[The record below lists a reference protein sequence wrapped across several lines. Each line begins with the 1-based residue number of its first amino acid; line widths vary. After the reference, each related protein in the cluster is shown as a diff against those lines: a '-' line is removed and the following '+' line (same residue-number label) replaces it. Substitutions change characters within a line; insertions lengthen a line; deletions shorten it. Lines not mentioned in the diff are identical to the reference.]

1 VRLDGSNVTLYKY
14 VNGRGISVAGPSG
27 YSVGGTAAS
36 VWIKLSGTTIKV
48 WVAGTLEIN
57 TTDSSI
63 REGGLAFGGTAA
75 TFDNL
80 KVGHDNNANDRVN
93 DSGDDLFVDEAFGST
108 SKSVA
113 HDKAGNL
120 VDDGAFWYK
129 YDAWNRLVKVQQAA
143 DGGALTIQTAGYDG
157 SGRRVKKVVT
167 NSGDLDG
174 TTKYLYKGWQIVETR
189 DGSDNLV
196 QQFIHG
202 TQYIDELVMVR
213 TKDKGELYYHQD
225 ANWNVIAMTDLAG
238 RVAERYVLTPY
249 GEVTVHQERGYGD
262 YDGDGDVDSTDY
274 NAIAGACS
282 GSSSG
287 ACRVL
292 DVNNSGTVNSSD
304 QTPHAALPQ
313 GLLRR
318 PGQAVSGLGQV
329 CAHQGLPLDAEV
341 GSYQNRT
348 RDYPPQHRRL
358 GQRDSIGL
366 AFLTRLA
373 LPGKL
378 PQDRMNM
385 IGLAQYLGDRNLY
398 EAVRSNPTRLS
409 DPMGLT
415 PSPPSP
421 CGGEICT
428 GTCKPVFALGVG
440 HVCEGDCSCHTS
452 SFGGTCDPEMCACKW
467 TFWWEWDDFDMMY
480 HANLDCACSDLPPYF
495 LPPMPEPPWHPGPG
509 DFPPPPPGHA

>member
-80 KVGHDNNANDRVN
+80 KVGHDNNANDRIN
-93 DSGDDLFVDEAFGST
+93 DAGDDLFVDEAFGSS
-108 SKSVA
+108 SKSVV

-143 DGGALTIQTAGYDG
+143 DSGAITIQTAGYDG

-174 TTKYLYKGWQIVETR
+174 TTKYLYQGWQIVETR

-213 TKDKGELYYHQD
+213 TTDKGELYYHQD
-225 ANWNVIAMTDLAG
+225 ANWNIIATSDLAG

-249 GEVTVHQERGYGD
+249 GEVTAHQERGYGD

-313 GLLRR
+313 GLLRK
-318 PGQAVSGLGQV
+318 PGLSATGLGQV
-329 CAHQGLPLDAEV
+329 FAHQGLPLDGEV
-341 GSYQNRT
+341 GSYQNRA
-348 RDYPPQHRRL
+348 REYGPAMRRFV
-358 GQRDSIGL
+358 QRDPLSNSTTPPVGYADGMSL
-366 AFLTRLA
+366 SFPL
-373 LPGKL
+373 
-378 PQDRMNM
+378 
-385 IGLAQYLGDRNLY
+385 LGNPVSRVDPSG
-398 EAVRSNPTRLS
+398 AVVW
-409 DPMGLT
+409 
-415 PSPPSP
+415 
-421 CGGEICT
+421 CWF
-428 GTCKPVFALGVG
+428 GTCLVPKPIGGCSTMNDVG
-440 HVCEGDCSCHTS
+440 ATANNTGFDVCGLCCWGTVTCTASFVCRAVPSTS
-452 SFGGTCDPEMCACKW
+452 GSGFSWVEVPGSFVA
-467 TFWWEWDDFDMMY
+467 
-480 HANLDCACSDLPPYF
+480 
-495 LPPMPEPPWHPGPG
+495 GPCL
-509 DFPPPPPGHA
+509 